1 VRNEGV
7 AEKPRR
13 RRTYFLTDE
22 ERRITSNGPALIAPS
37 GERKEL
43 PLAAYEALDHVLEA
57 LRAGMGV
64 TVTPTPPLLSLSEAS
79 ELLQMSVETLREH
92 IAEGR
97 LPVQHDDGAWLI
109 ALTDLL
115 AFSNDLRGRRKE
127 LLDEMTHDG
136 QQARADEATARIPPP
151 MR

>member
-1 VRNEGV
+1 
-7 AEKPRR
+7 
-13 RRTYFLTDE
+13 
-22 ERRITSNGPALIAPS
+22 
-37 GERKEL
+37 
-43 PLAAYEALDHVLEA
+43 LDHVLEA

-97 LPVQHDDGAWLI
+97 LPVQDDDGAWLI
-109 ALTDLL
+109 ALPDLL
-115 AFSNDLRGRRKE
+115 AFSKDLRRRRKE